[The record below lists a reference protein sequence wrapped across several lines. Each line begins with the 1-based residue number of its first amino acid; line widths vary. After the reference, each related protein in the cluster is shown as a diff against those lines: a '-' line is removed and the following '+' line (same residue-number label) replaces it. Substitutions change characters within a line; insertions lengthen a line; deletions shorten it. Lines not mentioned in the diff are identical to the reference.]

1 MAVIFIA
8 VSLQRLLPRS
18 VRFRSW
24 TARRSSFFARQNELV
39 TIWLAKWGGW
49 IVRFSNTWP
58 QIPCRWSVKDDK
70 DRWKSHFDGLVMF
83 VESWELRFLGQYW
96 NNTGIWVATDLSR
109 TDGFPALCIHGE
121 KRQEELCQLEFCWAI
136 AISGWW
142 FQLFFV
148 RPYVG
153 RFSHLTL
160 AIQYFSDGLVQ
171 LPSRFWKSI
180 LLEGCWNF
188 LQFLFS
194 PGERVGHERV

>member
-1 MAVIFIA
+1 MAVIFHCSVIA
-8 VSLQRLLPRS
+8 ASTSTICS
-18 VRFRSW
+18 VQIMDGSKILIFCQTKRAGDDLTREM
-24 TARRSSFFARQNELV
+24 R
-39 TIWLAKWGGW
+39 GW

-153 RFSHLTL
+153 KISHLTL